1 MLAKSDREKVVYVH
15 KATKRQRTGSIP
27 GRVFISFMYLQISPV
42 VGDYV
47 SKRNIQSKV
56 SQKCCH
62 GFSRYYK
69 SSNTKRVFTDCRLGC
84 IQLNNFYIEVSY
96 LVKKLLLSF
105 RGPNDLFGKQPLKV
119 KWGYHEFLA
128 LRCLARDSLL
138 QSTSRLFRLHGI
150 IQKHYAEMRLSTNS
164 SILFRIKLFQNSS
177 RSNLYFK

>member
-1 MLAKSDREKVVYVH
+1 MFAKSDREKVVYVH

-27 GRVFISFMYLQISPV
+27 GRVFVSFMYLQISPV

-69 SSNTKRVFTDCRLGC
+69 SRNTKRVFPDWRLGC

-105 RGPNDLFGKQPLKV
+105 RGLNDLFGKQPLKV
-119 KWGYHEFLA
+119 KWGYHEFLV
-128 LRCLARDSLL
+128 LRCLARDVIDKQTFSSPWYNPKTLRRDALIYKFFISL
-138 QSTSRLFRLHGI
+138 
-150 IQKHYAEMRLSTNS
+150 
-164 SILFRIKLFQNSS
+164 
-177 RSNLYFK
+177 SN